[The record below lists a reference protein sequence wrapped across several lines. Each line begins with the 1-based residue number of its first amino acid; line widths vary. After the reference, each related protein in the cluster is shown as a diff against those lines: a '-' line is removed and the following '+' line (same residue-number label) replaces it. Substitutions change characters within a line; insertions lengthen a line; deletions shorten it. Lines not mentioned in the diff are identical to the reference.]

1 MKNFVSAL
9 KCVALSAILIA
20 GLTACSSGG
29 GSNMGQL
36 SLSLMDKP
44 SDSYNAVYVT
54 IQSIA
59 VHAATD
65 TEGSWNTIATPNKT
79 VDLLALT
86 NGVREQMALVDMAPG
101 HYTQMRLMIGTQPD
115 TGLNIQ
121 GNPHPFANYAI
132 DTNGNVHSLKI
143 PSGMQTGVKLV
154 QGFDIN
160 ANSTTELTLDFDASR
175 SVVVAG
181 NSGKYLLK
189 PTIQV
194 IDTAVATVLNGKVT
208 DQATTAGIGGALVS
222 IQVYDPT
229 AADPKDQVAIMN
241 STFTDDTDAMRG
253 LYKFFFAVAAP
264 TTIDLVAI
272 KMDYTPAAFRFQ
284 IQNGQAY
291 TNDFALVAPA
301 SVGTVAITI
310 TGAVTDQPVTLS
322 IRQKM
327 TLDASDVM
335 VEIKTINVVNA
346 NPDNFTLPVGAGI
359 YSVVAST
366 AGKITQVANFD
377 VVANT
382 TTTVPIVF

>member
-1 MKNFVSAL
+1 MKVIISWM
-9 KCVALSAILIA
+9 KCLALSAILIMGA
-20 GLTACSSGG
+20 VACSAGG

-36 SLSLMDKP
+36 SLSIMDKP

-59 VHAATD
+59 VHAASD
-65 TEGSWNTIATPNKT
+65 TEGSWTTIATPNKT

-86 NGVREQMALVDMAPG
+86 NGVREQMALVDLAPG
-101 HYTQMRLMIGTQPD
+101 HYTQMRLMIGAQPD
-115 TGLNIQ
+115 GGMNMM
-121 GNPHPFANYAI
+121 GGFHPFANYCI
-132 DTNGNVHSLKI
+132 DTGGAVHALKI
-143 PSGMQTGVKLV
+143 PSGMQTGIKLV

-160 ANSTTELTLDFDASR
+160 ADSTTELTLDFDASR

-194 IDTAVATVLNGKVT
+194 VDTTVATVLNGKVT
-208 DQATTAGIGGALVS
+208 DQATQAGIGGALVS

-229 AADPKDQVAIMN
+229 AADPKDQVVIMT

-253 LYKFFFAVAAP
+253 LYKFFFAVDAP
-264 TTIDLVAI
+264 KTIDLVAT
-272 KMDYTPAAFRFQ
+272 KMDYTPSALRFP
-284 IQNGQAY
+284 IENGKAY
-291 TNDFALVAPA
+291 TNDFALVAPT

-310 TGAVTDQPVTLS
+310 TGAVTDTPVTLS

-327 TLDASDVM
+327 TFDGTDVM
-335 VEIKTINVVNA
+335 VEIKTINVVNG
-346 NPDNFTLPVGAGI
+346 NPDNFSLPVGAGI

-366 AGKITQVANFD
+366 AGKTTQVATFD
-377 VVANT
+377 VTANT
-382 TTTVPIVF
+382 TTTVPIAF